1 MYLEAPFVMQLR
13 TPSSDEQNNND
24 LYEGYCIDLLRK
36 VAEMNKFNYTIHEVK
51 DKAYGIREAN
61 GKWNGMVGELMSG
74 EADLAVASLTITYSR
89 SEVIDFSV
97 PYMHLGISIL
107 FKKPAETETDW
118 FMFLSPLSWEVWLCT
133 FASYLGTSITLWL
146 LARIS
151 PFEKAVH
158 NEETDSWDT
167 VNNQFSFRNACWFAV
182 SSLMQQGSELS
193 PRAPSTRVATA
204 IWWFFALIL
213 ISSYTANLAAF
224 LTTQRMVAPI
234 ENADDLSSQTKIKYG
249 TLGRGSTMS
258 FFNESKIE
266 TYEKMWKLMSSN
278 PGLFVSSSN
287 EGIARVKSS
296 EYAYLMESS
305 MLEYAVER
313 DCELMQ
319 IGGLLDQKGYG
330 IGLPKGSPYREE
342 ISRSILR
349 LQEKTV
355 LTELKEKW
363 WKDKGVVCPAVVK
376 RGTDDGGNIGGIFI
390 ILIIGLGVTII
401 QVGLELLSK
410 SDTDI
415 DGTTP
420 TRGIWY
426 QLKHSLCIIRSSDHG
441 LKRKIDNLIT
451 YEHGRPV
458 YDYRNKLAADE
469 TSDDGCERKPT
480 VCSQS
485 EGCSSLVPNVTA
497 RNSII
502 LTPAGLLG
510 RAESIT

>member
-1 MYLEAPFVMQLR
+1 
-13 TPSSDEQNNND
+13 
-24 LYEGYCIDLLRK
+24 
-36 VAEMNKFNYTIHEVK
+36 
-51 DKAYGIREAN
+51 
-61 GKWNGMVGELMSG
+61 
-74 EADLAVASLTITYSR
+74 
-89 SEVIDFSV
+89 
-97 PYMHLGISIL
+97 
-107 FKKPAETETDW
+107 
-118 FMFLSPLSWEVWLCT
+118 
-133 FASYLGTSITLWL
+133 
-146 LARIS
+146 
-151 PFEKAVH
+151 
-158 NEETDSWDT
+158 
-167 VNNQFSFRNACWFAV
+167 
-182 SSLMQQGSELS
+182 
-193 PRAPSTRVATA
+193 
-204 IWWFFALIL
+204 
-213 ISSYTANLAAF
+213 
-224 LTTQRMVAPI
+224 
-234 ENADDLSSQTKIKYG
+234 
-249 TLGRGSTMS
+249 
-258 FFNESKIE
+258 
-266 TYEKMWKLMSSN
+266 MSSN